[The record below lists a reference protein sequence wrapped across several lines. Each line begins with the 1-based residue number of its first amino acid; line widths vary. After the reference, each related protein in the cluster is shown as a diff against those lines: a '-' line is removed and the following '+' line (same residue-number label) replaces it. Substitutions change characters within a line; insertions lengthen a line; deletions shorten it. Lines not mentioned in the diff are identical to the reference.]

1 MEQSRL
7 SEVQLGI
14 TAAAIAGDP
23 ASLYRLVAD
32 LLDDG
37 VPFETVLF
45 DVLLRSERDVGLRW
59 QAGDYLVSEEHAAT
73 ASLETVIAL
82 LAGSFDQ
89 PQDGTSV
96 VVAAAQGDTHS
107 LPARAVAAHLLFLG
121 YRTTFL
127 GADVLAPDLREYLGS
142 ESHDAVV
149 LSCAMSNHLLGARAA
164 VKESHAVAVP
174 VLVGGRAFGEQGIW
188 AAAVGADA
196 WAATPREVARQLETW
211 SPDPVRAEAGAKNPG
226 RLLELVIDQHNS
238 VLAAAESRL
247 ANSLGRPL
255 SARMRNELAIALDA
269 TEASMLVDDPILLS
283 QFLDWQRQTLDAHGL
298 EHHTSLIES
307 LIGAV
312 DTISPEAAGWVTHVV
327 GTEDA

>member
-14 TAAAIAGDP
+14 TAAAIAGDH
-23 ASLYRLVAD
+23 ASLYRLVAE

-82 LAGSFDQ
+82 LAGSFDR
-89 PQDGTSV
+89 PQDGTFV

-127 GADVLAPDLREYLGS
+127 GADILASDLGEYLES
-142 ESHDAVV
+142 EPPDAVV
-149 LSCAMSNHLLGARAA
+149 LSCAMSNHLLGARAS
-164 VKESHAVAVP
+164 VKASHDVAVP
-174 VLVGGRAFGEQGIW
+174 VLVGGRAFGENGLW
-188 AAAVGADA
+188 APGVGADA
-196 WAATPREVARQLETW
+196 WVAEPRDVATHLETW
-211 SPDPVRAEAGAKNPG
+211 SPDPVAAEAGAKNPG
-226 RLLELVIDQHNS
+226 GLLEGVIDQHNA
-238 VLAAAESRL
+238 VLAEAERRL
-247 ANSLGRPL
+247 ADSIGEPV
-255 SARMRNELAIALDA
+255 SARLRNELAIALEA
-269 TEASMLVDDPILLS
+269 TEASMLVEDATLLS
-283 QFLDWQRQTLDAHGL
+283 HFLEWQRQTLDAHGL
-298 EHHTSLIES
+298 ANHTSPVEPLV
-307 LIGAV
+307 GALE
-312 DTISPEAAGWVTHVV
+312 TISPEAAAWVDQAA
-327 GTEDA
+327 GRADA

>member
-1 MEQSRL
+1 MEHSRL
-7 SEVQLGI
+7 SELQLAI

-23 ASLYRLVAD
+23 ASLYRLVAV

-45 DVLLRSERDVGLRW
+45 DVLLRTEQDIGLRW

-89 PQDGTSV
+89 PQGGTSV

-127 GADVLAPDLREYLGS
+127 GADVLAPDLREYLES
-142 ESHDAVV
+142 EPPDAVV

-164 VKESHAVAVP
+164 VRESHAVSVP
-174 VLVGGRAFGEQGIW
+174 VLVGGRAFGEHGIW

-196 WAATPREVARQLETW
+196 WVATPREVADQLQTW
-211 SPDPVRAEAGAKNPG
+211 SPDPLGAEVGAKNPG
-226 RLLELVIDQHNS
+226 GSLEHLINQHS
-238 VLAAAESRL
+238 AVLAGAESRL
-247 ANSLGRPL
+247 AYSLGGPV
-255 SARMRNELAIALDA
+255 SARMRDELAMALRSI
-269 TEASMLVDDPILLS
+269 EASMLVEDPTLLI
-283 QFLDWQRQTLDAHGL
+283 QFLAWQRQTLASHGL
-298 EHHTSLIES
+298 EHHAIIQSLV
-307 LIGAV
+307 GAV
-312 DTISPEAAGWVTHVV
+312 DTISPGTADWIRRVV
-327 GTEDA
+327 GQTDV

>member
-14 TAAAIAGDP
+14 TAAAIAGDS
-23 ASLYRLVAD
+23 ASLYRLVAA

-45 DVLLRSERDVGLRW
+45 DILLRSERDVGLRW

-89 PQDGTSV
+89 PRDATSV
-96 VVAAAQGDTHS
+96 VVAAAQGDAHS

-127 GADVLAPDLREYLGS
+127 GADILALDLGEYLES
-142 ESHDAVV
+142 EPPDAVV
-149 LSCAMSNHLLGARAA
+149 LSCAMTNHLLGARAA
-164 VKESHAVAVP
+164 VKASHAVAVP
-174 VLVGGRAFGEQGIW
+174 VLVGGRAFGENGIW

-196 WAATPREVARQLETW
+196 WVATPREVAARLETW
-211 SPDPVRAEAGAKNPG
+211 SPDPVAAEAGAKNPG
-226 RLLELVIDQHNS
+226 SLLEHAIDQHNA
-238 VLAAAESRL
+238 VLAEAERRL
-247 ANSLGRPL
+247 ADSLGQPV
-255 SARMRNELAIALDA
+255 SARLRNELAIALEA
-269 TEASMLVDDPILLS
+269 TEASMLVEDPTLLS
-283 QFLDWQRQTLDAHGL
+283 HFLEWQRQTLSAHGL
-298 EHHTSLIES
+298 ANHTSPVES
-307 LIGAV
+307 LVGAL
-312 DTISPEAAGWVTHVV
+312 DTVSPEAADWVSHAV
-327 GTEDA
+327 GRTDA